1 MVLRQ
6 MRIGRRG
13 GEGMKLPYCAELFD
27 SETERAARRVV
38 ELLLESKLTYKKS
51 IQALECAQTL
61 LGETKPSTE

>member
-1 MVLRQ
+1 
-6 MRIGRRG
+6 
-13 GEGMKLPYCAELFD
+13 MKLPYCAELSD

>member
-1 MVLRQ
+1 
-6 MRIGRRG
+6 
-13 GEGMKLPYCAELFD
+13 MKLPYCVEEFD
-27 SETERAARRVV
+27 PETERAARSVV

>member
-1 MVLRQ
+1 
-6 MRIGRRG
+6 
-13 GEGMKLPYCAELFD
+13 MKLPYCAELFD

-51 IQALECAQTL
+51 IQVLECAQTL